1 MLVVTLRHI
10 RFEVQ
15 GEKED
20 EVIKYDGFI
29 KDDPSLDARCPG
41 IVFVTEWC
49 FVDVS

>member
-1 MLVVTLRHI
+1 MVVVTLRRI
-10 RFEVQ
+10 SFEVE
-15 GEKED
+15 GENED

-29 KDDPSLDARCPG
+29 KDDPSLDGRCPG